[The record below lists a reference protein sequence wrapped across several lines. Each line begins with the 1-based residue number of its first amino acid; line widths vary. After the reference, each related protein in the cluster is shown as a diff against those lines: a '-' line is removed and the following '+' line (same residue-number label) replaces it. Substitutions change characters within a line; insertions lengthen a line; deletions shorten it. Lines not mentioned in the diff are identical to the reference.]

1 MICSNVADYR
11 EAARRSLPGFAYHYL
26 EGGAEDEITMARNR
40 TAFQRIGFEPRVLVN
55 VDAIDTH
62 TTLAG
67 APAAWPAVVGPTG
80 LNGLYWPRAEE
91 TLAQAAHAA
100 GLPFA
105 LSTASTSLIEDVRR
119 ASDGELWL
127 QLYVQQDRRIAE
139 NMMARARANGFTTLL
154 LTVDTPVAGQR
165 DHYARTGFALP
176 LRWTP
181 RLLWDVATHPRW
193 AARVGRHGVPQL
205 VNIAKSADIGPG
217 IEAQAAALSRQMDRS
232 LEWDDLAWLRR
243 NWPGKILIKGVQ
255 SVDDAMRASQHDVD
269 GVVLSNHGGRQL
281 DGAPSAMEVLA
292 EARGSMRRGFDLFI
306 DGGVRRGSDIVKA
319 VALGARGVLLG
330 RAPLYGLAGHGRK
343 GVDHVLALLYNELQ
357 ICLRLIGCARIDALD
372 ASRLRL
378 YETTVGTPAPDP
390 ARGSKRPAGAR
401 ASPRGFDGQTT

>member
-1 MICSNVADYR
+1 MTCANVADYR
-11 EAARRSLPGFAYHYL
+11 EAARRFLPDFAWQYL
-26 EGGAEDEITMARNR
+26 EGGAEDEITMTENR
-40 TAFQRIGFEPRVLVN
+40 SALRRIGFTPRVLVD
-55 VDAIDTH
+55 VDKVDSRV
-62 TTLAG
+62 TLG
-67 APAAWPAVVGPTG
+67 STIAAYPAVVGPTG
-80 LNGLYWPRAEE
+80 LNGLYRPRAEE

-154 LTVDTPVAGQR
+154 LTVDTPVTGQR
-165 DHYARTGFALP
+165 DHYARTGFTLP
-176 LRWTP
+176 LKWTP

-193 AARVGRHGVPQL
+193 VASVGRHGVPQL
-205 VNIAKSADIGPG
+205 VNIAKSAGLGRG

-232 LEWDDLAWLRR
+232 IAWADLAWLRR
-243 NWPGKILIKGVQ
+243 HWPGKLLVKGVQ
-255 SVDDAMRASQHDVD
+255 CAADAMLASKHDID

-281 DGAPSAMEVLA
+281 DGAPSAMDVLA
-292 EARGSMRRGFDLFI
+292 EAAPQVRRDFDLFV

-330 RAPLYGLAGHGRK
+330 RAPLYGLAGGGRA
-343 GVDHVLALLYNELQ
+343 GVDHVLALLENELQ
-357 ICLRLIGCARIDALD
+357 ICLRLIGCPQIDALD
-372 ASRLRL
+372 ASWLR
-378 YETTVGTPAPDP
+378 
-390 ARGSKRPAGAR
+390 RPHAIQSLEEVEA
-401 ASPRGFDGQTT
+401 

>member
-1 MICSNVADYR
+1 MTAANVADYV
-11 EAARRSLPGFAYHYL
+11 ESARRFLPDFAYQYL
-26 EGGAEDEITMARNR
+26 EGGAEDEITMTANR
-40 TAFQRIGFEPRVLVN
+40 AAFRRIGFTPRVLVD
-55 VDAIDTH
+55 VDAVDTRA
-62 TTLAG
+62 TLAG
-67 APAAWPAVVGPTG
+67 ASAAWPAVVGPTG

-139 NMMARARANGFTTLL
+139 SMMARARANGFTTLL
-154 LTVDTPVAGQR
+154 LTVDTPVTGQR
-165 DHYARTGFALP
+165 DHYARTGFTLP

-181 RLLWDVATHPRW
+181 RLLWDVLAHPRW
-193 AARVGRHGVPQL
+193 VARVGRHGVPQL
-205 VNIAKSADIGPG
+205 VNIAKSAGLGPG

-232 LEWDDLAWLRR
+232 LAWDDLAWLRR
-243 NWPGKILIKGVQ
+243 HWPGRILVKGVQ
-255 SVDDAMRASQHDVD
+255 SVDDAVRASRHDMD

-281 DGAPSAMEVLA
+281 DGAPSAMEILA
-292 EARGSMRRGFDLFI
+292 GARASTPRGFELFI

-330 RAPLYGLAGHGRK
+330 RAPLYGLAGHGRA
-343 GVDHVLALLYNELQ
+343 GVDHVLALVFNELQ

-372 ASRLRL
+372 ASWLS
-378 YETTVGTPAPDP
+378 VACD
-390 ARGSKRPAGAR
+390 AHA
-401 ASPRGFDGQTT
+401 FDR